1 MNFKDRNSEAHT
13 KKQCNPI
20 LENQRQI
27 LSRRAASVKQFPHE
41 GSRVSP
47 CLLLLT
53 KGQPE
58 WSSRYRRSAER
69 KTVPLT

>member
-20 LENQRQI
+20 LENQRQM
-27 LSRRAASVKQFPHE
+27 LSRRAAEQS
-41 GSRVSP
+41 GSHPRAPECPRVPCFSP
-47 CLLLLT
+47 KDSRNGAAGTGEVL
-53 KGQPE
+53 KG
-58 WSSRYRRSAER
+58 